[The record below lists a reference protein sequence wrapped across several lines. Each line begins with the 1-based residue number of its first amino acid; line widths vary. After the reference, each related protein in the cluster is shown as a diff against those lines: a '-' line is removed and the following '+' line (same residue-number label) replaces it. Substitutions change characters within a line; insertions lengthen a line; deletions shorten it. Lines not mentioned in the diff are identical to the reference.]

1 MYDYAHML
9 KKEDVEKL
17 ANLSRINISDD
28 EKEQL
33 IVDLDAILGYV
44 DQVQEAAKDAV
55 EQDYGFLENIH
66 LREDSNPHEEG
77 AYTQAILDTAP
88 DTEKG
93 YLKVKKI
100 L

>member
-17 ANLSRINISDD
+17 ASLSRINISDD

-33 IVDLDAILGYV
+33 IADLDAILGYV
-44 DQVQEAAKDAV
+44 DQIQEATKGSIDPN
-55 EQDYGFLENIH
+55 YGFLENVH
-66 LREDSNPHEEG
+66 LREDFSPHEEG
-77 AYTQAILDTAP
+77 AYTKVILDSAP
-88 DTEKG
+88 KTEKG
-93 YLKVKKI
+93 YLKVKKT